1 MLALV
6 TTPGHAHTTRVTEV
20 PDAAAGPHEVLL
32 RPLRVGVC
40 GTDREISDG
49 RFGVAPD
56 SEQHLILGHELLARV
71 EADGHGFARGDLVC
85 ATVRRSCRHYPAC
98 EQGSPDACLTGDYR
112 ERGIMRLT
120 VSLQNVSPRRPS
132 SSYRCRRASGRSL
145 FSPSWRPS
153 ARAAFATPTPS
164 PVASAGAR
172 AGPGAGA
179 IGMLGTSPVNAR
191 FALRSRAVHAGALDR
206 STMK

>member
-1 MLALV
+1 VLALV

-112 ERGIMRLT
+112 ERGIMRLHGFAAERVAEAPEQLIP
-120 VSLQNVSPRRPS
+120 VSEGLGALAVLAELASIRARGLRHADAIAGRQR
-132 SSYRCRRASGRSL
+132 RRAL
-145 FSPSWRPS
+145 
-153 ARAAFATPTPS
+153 
-164 PVASAGAR
+164 VL
-172 AGPGAGA
+172 GAGA